1 MKTSLS
7 SFVRRSTLGLCYATL
22 MLGASAALAE
32 APVKVANGILTG
44 PNGMTLYTFDK
55 DVAGSDKSA
64 CNGPC
69 AANWPPLM
77 ASATDQPAGEFSIVT
92 RDDGQ
97 KQWAIKGKP
106 LYYWVKDSKPGET
119 TGDGVN
125 KVWQVAKS

>member
-1 MKTSLS
+1 MKTSLAFLARTS
-7 SFVRRSTLGLCYATL
+7 ALSLCVSTL

-32 APVKVANGILTG
+32 APVKVADGILTG

-55 DVAGSDKSA
+55 DVAGSSKSM

-77 ASATDQPAGEFSIVT
+77 ASATDQASGEFSVVT

-97 KQWAIKGKP
+97 KQWAVRGKP

-119 TGDGVN
+119 TGDGFN